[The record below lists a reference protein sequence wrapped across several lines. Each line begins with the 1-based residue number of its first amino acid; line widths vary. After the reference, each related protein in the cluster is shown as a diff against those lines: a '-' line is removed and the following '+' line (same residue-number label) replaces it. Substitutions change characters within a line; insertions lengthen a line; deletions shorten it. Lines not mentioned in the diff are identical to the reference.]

1 VKILLNRR
9 PVEGPWGG
17 GNHFVRSFYDVGM
30 RQGHE
35 IVSNF
40 CPDLDAI
47 LMVDPRYDDLGIS
60 INEIVQYKAYKPS
73 TFILH
78 RINECDSRKGTNDV
92 DGLLREC
99 SRQSGASIFVSNWMK
114 NYHISRGWHC
124 VKNDVV
130 YNGVDR
136 SVFKPNQKI
145 NNGKINIVAHHWS
158 DNYLKGFDV
167 YDFLDNLVKEH
178 DHLTFTYIGRDRGT
192 FQNTNVIAPM
202 FGKSLGDE
210 LGRYDVYVSGSRYDP
225 GPNHILESLAC
236 EIPTYVHKDGG
247 GAVEFAGDDHVY
259 HSLNEL
265 KEMILERS
273 FALNKFQLSGWD
285 DCVNKYI
292 TLLENTITNK

>member
-114 NYHISRGWHC
+114 EYHLERGWKCGNNYVIHNGADLNHFHPREKL
-124 VKNDVV
+124 KN
-130 YNGVDR
+130 N
-136 SVFKPNQKI
+136 
-145 NNGKINIVAHHWS
+145 KINIVTHHWS
-158 DNYLKGFDV
+158 NNVLKGFDIYEAIDEFV
-167 YDFLDNLVKEH
+167 GQNGDF
-178 DHLTFTYIGRDRGT
+178 TFTYIGRCRNT
-192 FQNTNVIAPM
+192 FKNTKVVPPL
-202 FGKSLGDE
+202 FGAALGEE
-210 LGRYDVYVSGSRYDP
+210 LSKYDIYISGSRFDP

-236 EIPTYVHKDGG
+236 GIPTYVFKDGG
-247 GAVEFAGDDHVY
+247 GCVEFAGEDHVY
-259 HSLNEL
+259 S
-265 KEMILERS
+265 S
-273 FALNKFQLSGWD
+273 FENLR
-285 DCVNKYI
+285 
-292 TLLENTITNK
+292 TLLLSRNYSKNAFEVSSWEHCIDNFEKLMNEVLSR